1 VFLAYDTYS
10 NRITFSDH
18 ISTGILPHFAAAIR
32 LWRERGPANFL
43 TFDFSRVSKAFANGM
58 LGVIAT
64 ANKLR
69 SEGVDIL
76 VTLPYNRI
84 PRQFFLSTNWAHLLD
99 PQFTRTNNKRN
110 HFVQRFSSYKE
121 LPEVVNNFMEVV
133 LRHIHMPRDIQSA
146 LEWSVNEICDNV
158 INHAQTGPG
167 GYLQVI
173 AYPKNDLIAFTVA
186 DAGRG
191 ILHSL
196 REGIPTLEKDVQAI
210 EEAIKAGVTR
220 NKLFGQ
226 GNGLAGTSRITSMTG
241 GSLDILTGEGRLL
254 FETHGNKTFEYG
266 NNRNFQGTCVSGQIV
281 LSHQF
286 SVRQALTF
294 GAIPYE
300 PYTIVDQKYEMQH
313 EDALLVNMTEQ
324 EGGTGTRAAG
334 GEMHTMILNLMEAKP
349 GYPVYL
355 NWEKVEVIASSFADE
370 FLGKLFVKLGK
381 MKFEAVIKNIYINDV
396 VEHIVNK
403 AISERAAN

>member
-1 VFLAYDTYS
+1 VFLKYDTFG
-10 NRITFSDH
+10 NRIEFSDH

-32 LWRERGPANFL
+32 LWHERGPANSL

-64 ANKLR
+64 ANNLR
-69 SEGVDIL
+69 FQGVDIL
-76 VTLPYNRI
+76 VTLPYSQM
-84 PRQFFLSTNWAHLLD
+84 PRQFFSSTNWAHLLD
-99 PQFTRTNNKRN
+99 SRFARTNNKRN
-110 HFVQRFSSYKE
+110 HYVQRFSSYQE
-121 LPEVVNNFMEVV
+121 LPDVVNNFMEVV
-133 LRHIHMPRDIQSA
+133 LRHIEIPRDIQSA

-158 INHAQTGPG
+158 INHAQTDAG

-173 AYPKNDLIAFTVA
+173 AYPKHDLIAFTVA

-196 REGIPTLEKDVQAI
+196 QEGVPTLEKDVQAI

-220 NKLFGQ
+220 NKQFGQ
-226 GNGLAGTSRITSMTG
+226 GNGLAGTYRITSMTG

-254 FETHGNKTFEYG
+254 LERHGNKTFDYG
-266 NNRNFQGTCVSGQIV
+266 GERSFQGTCVSGQIV

-286 SVRQALTF
+286 SVREALTF
-294 GAIPYE
+294 GAIPYD
-300 PYTIVDQKYEMQH
+300 PYTIVDQKYEMQD
-313 EDALLVNMTEQ
+313 EDALLIKMSEQ

-334 GEMHTMILNLMEAKP
+334 GEMYTMILNLMEAKP
-349 GYPVYL
+349 GYPIYL
-355 NWEKVEVIASSFADE
+355 DWENVAVIASSFADE

-381 MKFEAVIKNIYINDV
+381 MKFEAVVKNIYINNI
-396 VEHIVNK
+396 VEHIISK